1 MLRLSNLSV
10 WQKDLK
16 GLHGC
21 DLKTTFIFL
30 RRRVLQKM
38 QFLEQKYYEDFIAK
52 TVVGWKNSFQN
63 FKTNL
68 MVLCYTILEHNTQ
81 KMLWLHVR
89 N

>member
-1 MLRLSNLSV
+1 
-10 WQKDLK
+10 
-16 GLHGC
+16 
-21 DLKTTFIFL
+21 
-30 RRRVLQKM
+30 M

-68 MVLCYTILEHNTQ
+68 MVICYTILEHNTQ